1 VETGH
6 VIRQAIAAMAEYK
19 LRRGGG
25 GGARPLRW
33 CSLLDGAES
42 VVAEE
47 LEKNLYYL
55 QFIRVRFRVRIRPFF
70 LFNYSRF
77 YSAFFSHYKI

>member
-1 VETGH
+1 M
-6 VIRQAIAAMAEYK
+6 IRQAIAATAEYE

-47 LEKNLYYL
+47 LEQNLYYVL
-55 QFIRVRFRVRIRPFF
+55 FIRVRIRVRIGPF
-70 LFNYSRF
+70 LT
-77 YSAFFSHYKI
+77 

>member
-6 VIRQAIAAMAEYK
+6 VIRQAIAAAAEHK
-19 LRRGGG
+19 LRQGNG

-47 LEKNLYYL
+47 LEQNLYYVL
-55 QFIRVRFRVRIRPFF
+55 FIRPFNSIYRI
-70 LFNYSRF
+70 LIRL
-77 YSAFFSHYKI
+77 YSAFSII